1 MKSSNRKSGL
11 SQLLGVV
18 FFCCRQKTISTQMIN
33 NSILAGSFLDFV
45 KLGILGHQIDAS
57 GPNIGVCLH
66 GPESERSIEKIE
78 SMRGQSSA
86 KG

>member
-1 MKSSNRKSGL
+1 
-11 SQLLGVV
+11 
-18 FFCCRQKTISTQMIN
+18 MIN

-66 GPESERSIEKIE
+66 GPESEKIE